1 MSFLSLVT
9 ILRSIQ
15 PINGHFSPQ
24 SLKDIFPNIPA
35 KDKAVVFVLQKREEE
50 YRVAKL
56 GCRLIN
62 TRSQSYC
69 VSYKAEMAPWE
80 PPQIL
85 VSTLLQL
92 HDCSGPLCFDWRRNE
107 LPLNQTVLI
116 NLFHTTNIPYFS
128 QHSSNHTKP
137 DWSTTFDFFFFFQAL
152 ELCTSM
158 IQSLNAKKVP
168 IWEKQQSGFG
178 DYFTIKCGAHSVW
191 SWFNLIKFN
200 AH

>member
-137 DWSTTFDFFFFFQAL
+137 DWSTTFDFFFFFSGIRIMHIYDTKPKCKEGTDMGKTAIRVWGL
-152 ELCTSM
+152 FHNWMWCTFC
-158 IQSLNAKKVP
+158 LK
-168 IWEKQQSGFG
+168 
-178 DYFTIKCGAHSVW
+178 
-191 SWFNLIKFN
+191 LI
-200 AH
+200 

>member
-1 MSFLSLVT
+1 MHYSVSCAVLQKSIQLFLCNSCWHLWKYNLRQRRKIGSLKDLEKQRNMFFLSLVT
-9 ILRSIQ
+9 ILRSRSIL
-15 PINGHFSPQ
+15 PINGNFSPQ
-24 SLKDIFPNIPA
+24 LLKDIFPNIPA

-56 GCRLIN
+56 GCRLIS
-62 TRSQSYC
+62 TLSQSYC

-80 PPQIL
+80 PPPIL

-137 DWSTTFDFFFFFQAL
+137 D
-152 ELCTSM
+152 
-158 IQSLNAKKVP
+158 
-168 IWEKQQSGFG
+168 
-178 DYFTIKCGAHSVW
+178 
-191 SWFNLIKFN
+191 
-200 AH
+200 